1 MSAQIDIVS
10 DTGTGIQ
17 RLRQVAA
24 VLFVVIFAIG
34 EYGMPLD
41 KSGAHWWSDGAWTV
55 ASLLAAWR
63 CFTVAVT
70 LPRPEGRAWRLFG
83 LACFAWFLGML
94 DWDYQE
100 LVLGQVTPFPA
111 LSDIGFLSLAPFF
124 AAGLIFYRNEAPSAS
139 FTIMETSQIGI
150 FISCIVAVHIV
161 TFYGPLSRDDL
172 SILYRVTALAYPVL
186 YMTLLVQVISSL
198 WIHVAVAVRW
208 PLILIALA
216 IAVHAVVNS
225 FYAYSLLGHN
235 YEAGNYMDVA
245 WVIGFALIYC
255 AGEERLHIHRT
266 SAATISA
273 HDGVSR
279 PLHLGEFIPSAV
291 LLVTLSVLMVFRERL
306 QPGMIDLLEPV
317 AFSLVLFLA
326 LRERASSILKVQV
339 AATER
344 AAEEKIRQLAHV
356 VPVGILR
363 VDLQGDCHYANEY
376 CAEITGIP
384 TAQHLGQGWIHA
396 LHPEDREGVQRDWY
410 RALTASWVNGAEFRF
425 VRPDGKTVWVM
436 GRAAA
441 ERGNDG
447 NIVGYIVS
455 ITDISA
461 RRESEEA
468 LRNSE
473 QRFRRVF
480 AAMPAMASISRLSD
494 GRFLAVNDTFLS
506 VAGFEREEVI
516 GRLPN
521 ELNLWVAPFDRSAA
535 LERLR
540 AFGRIE
546 GMDWRMRIKSGEIRD
561 LLGSFEV
568 LKLGDEECLLV
579 IAQDVTER
587 RQAEMHMK
595 KLSSALEQT
604 ADAVM
609 IANREGILEYVNH
622 AFVVTTGYPV
632 EEVLGKRPNILNSG
646 KQGTEFYRELWNTIL
661 AGRVYSDVFINK
673 RKDGSFYYEEKT
685 ITPLKDGNGAIT
697 HFVSTGHDITERM
710 QTQERLQFLAHHDV
724 LTGLPNR
731 SLFLDRL
738 KQSLSQARWHKR
750 LVAVLF
756 FDADRFKNINDTLG
770 HDVGDQLLQA
780 IAQRLVG
787 SLRERDTV
795 ARFGGDEFVMVLNDI
810 ASSSDVGQL
819 AKKILAAMQPP
830 FVVNN
835 VTLHVTASIGISLFP
850 ADGEEAGGL
859 LSKADVAMYRAK
871 DLGRNHYQFYSTEM
885 GARALERLS
894 MENSLRLALERD
906 QFVLHYQPQV
916 DVSDG
921 RIIGVEALL
930 RWQHPDTGLVS
941 PLEFIPLLEETGLII
956 PVGEWVLHTA
966 CAQLAQWRKNG
977 CDLRMAVNLSSI
989 QFNSPG
995 LLQVIT
1001 DTLVANQLSP
1011 ECLELEITES
1021 ILMRRDGS
1029 AAAILMSL
1037 DEMGIHLGLD
1047 DFGTGYSSLSY
1058 LRRFPIHTL
1067 KIDRSFIRDIPDDAE
1082 DSAITHAI
1090 IVMGKTLKLE
1100 LIAEGVET
1108 KIQADYL
1115 QSLGCHIMQGFLFSQ
1130 PLPAVEVTKLLAAPC
1145 GFDS

>member
-1 MSAQIDIVS
+1 
-10 DTGTGIQ
+10 
-17 RLRQVAA
+17 
-24 VLFVVIFAIG
+24 
-34 EYGMPLD
+34 
-41 KSGAHWWSDGAWTV
+41 
-55 ASLLAAWR
+55 
-63 CFTVAVT
+63 
-70 LPRPEGRAWRLFG
+70 
-83 LACFAWFLGML
+83 
-94 DWDYQE
+94 
-100 LVLGQVTPFPA
+100 
-111 LSDIGFLSLAPFF
+111 
-124 AAGLIFYRNEAPSAS
+124 
-139 FTIMETSQIGI
+139 
-150 FISCIVAVHIV
+150 
-161 TFYGPLSRDDL
+161 
-172 SILYRVTALAYPVL
+172 
-186 YMTLLVQVISSL
+186 
-198 WIHVAVAVRW
+198 
-208 PLILIALA
+208 
-216 IAVHAVVNS
+216 
-225 FYAYSLLGHN
+225 
-235 YEAGNYMDVA
+235 
-245 WVIGFALIYC
+245 
-255 AGEERLHIHRT
+255 
-266 SAATISA
+266 
-273 HDGVSR
+273 
-279 PLHLGEFIPSAV
+279 
-291 LLVTLSVLMVFRERL
+291 
-306 QPGMIDLLEPV
+306 
-317 AFSLVLFLA
+317 
-326 LRERASSILKVQV
+326 
-339 AATER
+339 
-344 AAEEKIRQLAHV
+344 
-356 VPVGILR
+356 
-363 VDLQGDCHYANEY
+363 
-376 CAEITGIP
+376 
-384 TAQHLGQGWIHA
+384 
-396 LHPEDREGVQRDWY
+396 
-410 RALTASWVNGAEFRF
+410 
-425 VRPDGKTVWVM
+425 
-436 GRAAA
+436 
-441 ERGNDG
+441 
-447 NIVGYIVS
+447 
-455 ITDISA
+455 
-461 RRESEEA
+461 
-468 LRNSE
+468 
-473 QRFRRVF
+473 
-480 AAMPAMASISRLSD
+480 
-494 GRFLAVNDTFLS
+494 
-506 VAGFEREEVI
+506 
-516 GRLPN
+516 
-521 ELNLWVAPFDRSAA
+521 
-535 LERLR
+535 
-540 AFGRIE
+540 
-546 GMDWRMRIKSGEIRD
+546 MDWRMRIKSGEIRD